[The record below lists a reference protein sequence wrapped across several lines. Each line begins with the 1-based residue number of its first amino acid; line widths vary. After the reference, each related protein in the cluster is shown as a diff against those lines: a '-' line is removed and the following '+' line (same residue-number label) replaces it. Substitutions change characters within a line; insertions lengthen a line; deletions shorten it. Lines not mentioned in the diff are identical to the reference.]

1 MGVIL
6 KVFSRGFQAPWE
18 TFPSW
23 ECEVPPQGQGE
34 ARNMPLEEI
43 SELNLCRQIPFPLSP
58 PAALLLSLHEDLGQK
73 VGFCAGTAEGWAPFP
88 PRAMSLQ
95 HIRQW

>member
-6 KVFSRGFQAPWE
+6 KVFSRGFQTPRG

-34 ARNMPLEEI
+34 TRNVPVEEI

-58 PAALLLSLHEDLGQK
+58 LAALLLSAHEHLRQE
-73 VGFCAGTAEGWAPFP
+73 VGLCSGTAEGRAPFP
-88 PRAMSLQ
+88 PQDMSLQ
-95 HIRQW
+95 HIRHR